1 MKHYSTD
8 YIRVGNETAGS
19 SVNLDFNGLKLAKS
33 IWYVE
38 LCRRLQMPNR
48 LQARIIRCC
57 GGSTGLWSND
67 IHKIIDRIK
76 NRPNCRE
83 DCLYQNKC
91 QELHNKETKF
101 LAGRLN
107 DLYSAWSDNT
117 FRSEVLQKTE
127 KYQDR
132 NIYSIDI
139 TDSLY
144 PANLLNISG
153 YPAILFCEGDGLSD
167 VNRSPLRITIVGTRE
182 PTPYGMKATEMIT
195 KVLADY
201 DCAIISGL
209 AKGVDALAHK
219 ITLDRGGLTAAVTAG
234 STDIYYPYQNKQL
247 QQEIAA
253 KGVIISEHPPGTKPI
268 KYFFPARNR
277 LLSGI
282 ADVVIVTESPEHSGT
297 LITTSFASDQSRE
310 VYAVPG
316 NIIQATSRGCNRL
329 IVDGAALLDEP
340 GQIIERYSLQPR
352 NGVSHLPVISRSLH
366 RNKAITVNNLSEQE
380 RIILACLSSH
390 AMSID
395 QLLSSVKIPIE
406 QLSSLISGLELKN
419 QIGRKKGQYF
429 LTYE

>member
-1 MKHYSTD
+1 M
-8 YIRVGNETAGS
+8 
-19 SVNLDFNGLKLAKS
+19 
-33 IWYVE
+33 
-38 LCRRLQMPNR
+38 
-48 LQARIIRCC
+48 
-57 GGSTGLWSND
+57 
-67 IHKIIDRIK
+67 
-76 NRPNCRE
+76 
-83 DCLYQNKC
+83 
-91 QELHNKETKF
+91 
-101 LAGRLN
+101 
-107 DLYSAWSDNT
+107 
-117 FRSEVLQKTE
+117 LQKTE

-167 VNRSPLRITIVGTRE
+167 LNRSPLRITIVGTRE

-297 LITTSFASDQSRE
+297 LITTSFASDQSTE

-406 QLSSLISGLELKN
+406 QLSSLITGLELKN